1 MCGIAGV
8 IAPSRGMETSNA
20 VRACVARLR
29 HRGPDQQQVV
39 GEACGAFNVLLGHT
53 RLAIIDLTPGGSQP
67 MMSGDGRYTIVFN
80 GEIYNYPELRK
91 KLQSQGVRFSSES
104 DTEVLL
110 EAWAAWG
117 PACLTQL
124 VGMFAFAVLDRRER
138 TVTLVRDAF
147 GVKPLFWSRDDQ
159 GLRFASELPALAGM
173 AAATPQLDR
182 TVTIEYLLSGTQDLG
197 PETFVRGI
205 SSLLPAHL
213 MKFSLEN
220 GTMKTERWWTPS
232 LAESGPASR
241 QDAAEQLRDLF
252 LESVRLHMRSDVPVG
267 VALSGGIDSSAIVCG
282 IRHLFPEA
290 DLHTF
295 SYVAEDGAISEE
307 RWIDAVNG
315 HVRATPHKVRASAGG
330 LAEDLD
336 ALITAQ
342 GEPFGGTMLYA
353 QYCVFRAARDA
364 GVKVVLEGQGGD
376 EMLGGYGGFPGFVMR
391 SRLERLDLLGAARFA
406 GAWWWNHR
414 HRGAGRWRALVGE
427 LPLPGRAR
435 RARNRRLA
443 AISSKPWLHANPTE
457 PGLETDF
464 GTPYR
469 GSARGR
475 RLAETLLLSMT
486 RYSLPHLLRY
496 GDRNAMA
503 FSIENRVPFVTLP
516 IAEFVLRLPERHLVS
531 SDGGTKS
538 IFRLAMRGIV
548 PDVILDRHDKVGFS
562 TPMRHW
568 MRKGLLQRLPSLVD
582 STESSI
588 LRREHASDFVAR
600 ELFQSSSQ
608 DMDWTAWRVFNLMQW
623 QRLMGVEAD
632 RA

>member
-1 MCGIAGV
+1 MCGIAGL
-8 IAPSRGMETSNA
+8 ITRSQGDDPSRA
-20 VRACVARLR
+20 IRACVERLR
-29 HRGPDQQQVV
+29 HRGPDQQQAM
-39 GEACGAFNVLLGHT
+39 GETCGSFNVLLGHT

-67 MMSGDGRYTIVFN
+67 MSSGNGRYTIVFN
-80 GEIYNYPELRK
+80 GEIYNYLELRQ
-91 KLQSQGVRFSSES
+91 KLKAQGTRFSSDS
-104 DTEVLL
+104 DTEVLI
-110 EAWAAWG
+110 EAWASWG

-124 VGMFAFAVLDRRER
+124 VGMFAFAVLDRQER

-147 GVKPLFWSRDDQ
+147 GIKPLFWSKDAD
-159 GLRFASELPALAGM
+159 GFRFASELPALAGM
-173 AAATPQLDR
+173 GASTPQLER
-182 TVTIEYLLSGTQDLG
+182 AVTIEYLLYGTQDLG
-197 PETFVRGI
+197 PETFVQGI
-205 SSLLPAHL
+205 SCLLPAH
-213 MKFSLEN
+213 MMTFSLES
-220 GTMKTERWWTPS
+220 GATRTERWWTPS
-232 LAESGPASR
+232 IEESTSMNR
-241 QDAAEQLRDLF
+241 KDAAEQLRDLF

-267 VALSGGIDSSAIVCG
+267 VALSGGVDSSAIVCG
-282 IRHLFPEA
+282 IRHLFPDA

-307 RWIDAVNG
+307 RWIDAVND
-315 HVRATPHKVRASAGG
+315 HVRATPHKVRASAAG

-336 ALITAQ
+336 SLIMSQ

-353 QYCVFRAARDA
+353 QYCVFRAAHNA
-364 GVKVVLEGQGGD
+364 GIKVVLEGQGGD

-414 HRGAGRWRALVGE
+414 HRGAGRWRALLGE
-427 LPLPGRAR
+427 LPLPGRTR
-435 RARNRRLA
+435 RTRRKRLA
-443 AISSKPWLHANPTE
+443 AISSKPWLHVNPAE
-457 PGLETDF
+457 PGL
-464 GTPYR
+464 GTELGRPYR

-531 SDGGTKS
+531 TDGGTKS
-538 IFRLAMRGIV
+538 LFRRAMRGIV

-562 TPMRHW
+562 TPMRQW

-588 LRREHASDFVAR
+588 LRREHASDFVAQ
-600 ELFQSSSQ
+600 ELFRSSSQ
-608 DMDWTAWRVFNLMQW
+608 EMDWTAWRVFNLMQW
-623 QRLMGVEAD
+623 QRLMGVEAN